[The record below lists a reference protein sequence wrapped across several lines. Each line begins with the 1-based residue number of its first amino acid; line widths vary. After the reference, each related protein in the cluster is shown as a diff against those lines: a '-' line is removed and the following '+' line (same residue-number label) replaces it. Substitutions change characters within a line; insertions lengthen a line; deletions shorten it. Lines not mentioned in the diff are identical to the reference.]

1 VAKRRGKTE
10 RLTVAVTG
18 PTGDIGKSFLH
29 ALDRSPKVGEVR
41 GMARRPFDT
50 EAEALKKTRYVQGDI
65 LERRDLEGLV
75 DGADVVVHLA
85 FVIFGSAEETRRIN
99 LEGSRNVFEV
109 TAASDAKRLV
119 YTSSV
124 AAYGFDEANP
134 QPISEEIP
142 TAGSDGF
149 YYSAQKAE
157 LEQALAAA
165 LDGSGVDAYVFRPC
179 IVGGPRSLLL
189 IENIPYVQVRQ
200 ALPDPLRRLL
210 ASVPVAKPVLPDTGT
225 PLQLVHADDVA
236 RALVAAVGGRGEP
249 GAYNL
254 AGEGELSLS
263 DVAHELGWAAIPVP
277 AVLLEPAALVLPRIP
292 FAPSAA
298 EWLHTMRTPVVMD
311 TRKARSKLRWQ
322 PKFSGRETLKLTVEG
337 AREAGLLG

>member
-1 VAKRRGKTE
+1 
-10 RLTVAVTG
+10 
-18 PTGDIGKSFLH
+18 
-29 ALDRSPKVGEVR
+29 
-41 GMARRPFDT
+41 MARRPFDT
-50 EAEALKKTRYVQGDI
+50 VAEGLKKTKYVRGDI
-65 LERRDLEGLV
+65 LERRDLEDLV

-109 TAASDAKRLV
+109 TAASRAERLV

-124 AAYGFDEANP
+124 AAYGFDEASP
-134 QPISEEIP
+134 QPLSEDAP
-142 TAGSDGF
+142 TAGTDGF

-157 LEQALAAA
+157 LEGALATA

-189 IENIPYVQVRQ
+189 IENIPYVQVGQ
-200 ALPDPLRRLL
+200 ALPDPLRKLL

-249 GAYNL
+249 GPYNL
-254 AGEGELSLS
+254 AAEGELTLA
-263 DVAHELGWAAIPVP
+263 DVARELGWASVPIPE
-277 AVLLEPAALVLPRIP
+277 VLLEPAALVLPRIP

-298 EWLHTMRTPVVMD
+298 EWLHAMRTPVVMD
-311 TRKARSKLRWQ
+311 TSKARSKLRWR
-322 PKFSGRETLKLTVEG
+322 PKFSGLETLRQTAEG
-337 AREAGLLG
+337 ARKSGLLG

>member
-1 VAKRRGKTE
+1 MAKRRGKTE

-50 EAEALKKTRYVQGDI
+50 AAEGLKKTEFVRGDI
-65 LERRDLEGLV
+65 LDRRDLEDLV

-99 LEGSRNVFEV
+99 LEGSRNVFEA
-109 TAASDAKRLV
+109 TARSGAKRLV

-124 AAYGFDEANP
+124 AAYGFDDANP
-134 QPISEEIP
+134 QPLSEETP
-142 TAGSDGF
+142 TAGTDGF

-157 LEQALAAA
+157 LENALAMA

-189 IENIPYVQVRQ
+189 IENIPYVQIGQ
-200 ALPDPLRRLL
+200 ALSDPLRKLL
-210 ASVPVAKPVLPDTGT
+210 ANVPVAKPVLPDTGT

-254 AGEGELSLS
+254 AGDGELTLA
-263 DVAHELGWAAIPVP
+263 DVARELGWAAVPIPE
-277 AVLLEPAALVLPRIP
+277 VLLEPAALVLPKIP

-298 EWLHTMRTPVVMD
+298 EWLHTMRTPVLMD
-311 TRKARSKLRWQ
+311 TRKARAKLRWR
-322 PKFSGRETLKLTVEG
+322 PKFNGLETLRQTVRG